1 MRKTIA
7 KRCSSAAL
15 FINSF
20 CPMERLRHILIILSC
35 FFLAIGVEA
44 KKWTPETLP
53 IPYLQDNRQYVSN
66 PDSVL
71 DRQVVDSINAI
82 LKRLEKDKGI
92 QTVVV
97 AVKSIE
103 GDDAYDFCM
112 QLGRKYGIGSKE
124 STGLIVFLAT
134 EDRTYQFLTGNGL
147 EGTLPDAACRRIQN
161 RVMIPLLKKGEWAKA
176 MQETIVAVDAY
187 IRKDPTIGNNAN
199 DNDDDSAGAAAVGF
213 LFGFIFFLAFLV
225 WFSSRRPKCPKCKKG
240 RMEVISRDRVK
251 VNGSK
256 GYWWKTVMRCPKCG
270 YEKTDLRKDD
280 TNSGSHS
287 GSVVPPVFFGGG
299 GSRGGGGFTG
309 GSFGGGSFG
318 GGGSGGSF

>member
-1 MRKTIA
+1 
-7 KRCSSAAL
+7 
-15 FINSF
+15 
-20 CPMERLRHILIILSC
+20 MERLRHILIILSC

-134 EDRTYQFLTGNGL
+134 EDRTYHGKRTGRHSARRRLPKDSESGDDPPAQKGGMG
-147 EGTLPDAACRRIQN
+147 EGNAGDDCGRRCLYPQG
-161 RVMIPLLKKGEWAKA
+161 PFDW
-176 MQETIVAVDAY
+176 Q
-187 IRKDPTIGNNAN
+187 
-199 DNDDDSAGAAAVGF
+199 
-213 LFGFIFFLAFLV
+213 
-225 WFSSRRPKCPKCKKG
+225 
-240 RMEVISRDRVK
+240 
-251 VNGSK
+251 
-256 GYWWKTVMRCPKCG
+256 
-270 YEKTDLRKDD
+270 
-280 TNSGSHS
+280 
-287 GSVVPPVFFGGG
+287 
-299 GSRGGGGFTG
+299 
-309 GSFGGGSFG
+309 
-318 GGGSGGSF
+318 